1 MNNKFFI
8 RITIIT
14 MFLAIFDIV
23 MFSEGLVNLS
33 LIGGGIKNTILS
45 ISIILLNL
53 IVLFAEYKF
62 LTTSA
67 KAKYGYEMDKLRT
80 ASDYKTALESQKSRK
95 SPFLEEI
102 NRALVDVSSVEK
114 KQKVLEEVLE
124 QNDKS
129 EYVSLINLGKDSMNY
144 VFNNIKRVL
153 HRMQIADAGEW
164 SGDVKEHK
172 AYINAILDNNDK
184 ILSEFGKFLTEVS
197 RMDDPNEFVNATEVL
212 EDMVGT
218 LKKLRGEDDE
228 VEKKFKNKG
237 EL

>member
-1 MNNKFFI
+1 MNNKFFV
-8 RITIIT
+8 RIAIIT
-14 MFLAIFDIV
+14 MILAIFDIV

-33 LIGGGIKNTILS
+33 LIGGGVKNTILS
-45 ISIILLNL
+45 IVIILVNL

-62 LTTSA
+62 LTTST
-67 KAKYGYEMDKLRT
+67 KAKYGYEMDKLKT
-80 ASDYKTALESQKSRK
+80 ASDYRIALESQKSRK
-95 SPFLEEI
+95 NPFIEEI
-102 NRALVDVSSVEK
+102 NRALVDVNSAEK

-164 SGDVKEHK
+164 SGDVQEHK

-184 ILSEFGKFLTEVS
+184 ILNEFGKFLTEVS
-197 RMDDPNEFVNATEVL
+197 RMDDPNEFVNVTEVL
-212 EDMVGT
+212 GDMVGT

-237 EL
+237 DL